1 MSPNSI
7 LLAATFAVVAS
18 SSISAAPIVIDGN
31 LDDWGLTVSDGN
43 ESNFLHP
50 RADIGLLSY
59 YREDQKDSGD
69 DGYYLGP
76 GYGGQNYDA
85 EFMGVALQGST
96 LYITIVTGQRPD
108 NGFSR
113 YSPGDIHITT
123 ANGLYG
129 IEVGGGKGGGDGAAI
144 TDGER
149 GSTYRLNASGYT
161 VGYKKTAA
169 DQYAGSLW
177 SNVDWILDPVGPVH
191 TQVQFAINDDSD
203 HIGDADYIYT
213 RDSVTGQHAVIELA
227 LDTSLF
233 GNNMLQSIF
242 WAPSCDNDEV
252 GVNLQLVTSDGS
264 LRSEQLPEPG
274 VAALFGL
281 GLFGM
286 ATVRLRAA
294 RRAIAR
300 TERASLQ

>member
-1 MSPNSI
+1 MFPNSI

-59 YREDQKDSGD
+59 Y
-69 DGYYLGP
+69 LGP

-108 NGFSR
+108 NGFNR
-113 YSPGDIHITT
+113 YSPGDIRITT

-129 IEVGGGKGGGDGAAI
+129 IEVGGGKGGRGGAAI
-144 TDGER
+144 TEGER

-169 DQYAGSLW
+169 GQYVGSLW
-177 SNVDWILDPVGPVH
+177 SNVDWILDPDVPDR
-191 TQVQFAINDDSD
+191 TQEHFAFDPHSGHN
-203 HIGDADYIYT
+203 GA
-213 RDSVTGQHAVIELA
+213 
-227 LDTSLF
+227 
-233 GNNMLQSIF
+233 
-242 WAPSCDNDEV
+242 
-252 GVNLQLVTSDGS
+252 
-264 LRSEQLPEPG
+264 
-274 VAALFGL
+274 
-281 GLFGM
+281 
-286 ATVRLRAA
+286 
-294 RRAIAR
+294 
-300 TERASLQ
+300 